1 MQTKSHHSFELKRE
15 KNISGL
21 NIDFEEYMHIET
33 GAQHIHLSANNE
45 ENVFM
50 VALRTVP
57 EDSTGVAHILEH
69 TALCGSEKYPVR
81 DPFFM
86 MIRRSLNTF
95 MNAFTSSDW
104 TAYPFASQNRKD
116 FDNLLKVYL
125 DAVFFARLDPL
136 DFAQEGHRLEF
147 SDAEDD
153 NTPLTFKGVVFNEMK
168 GAMSS
173 INSTLWQTTSKF
185 LYPTNTYHHNSGGDP
200 IKIPEL
206 TYDQF
211 KEFYRVHYHPS
222 NSIFITFGNIPAA
235 EHQEKFDTLALRR
248 FQRLDCHIAVE
259 DEERYEA
266 PKQFVEGYASNPEE
280 PLDKKT
286 HVIVAW
292 LLGDSTN
299 LEETLQA
306 RLLSSVLL
314 NHSGSPLMQALET
327 SEFGTSPSPLCGLE
341 DSQKQLCFVCGI
353 EGSEEFL
360 ADSVEHLILS
370 LLRGIAEDGVAE
382 EQVAA
387 SLHQLELQQ
396 REISAGRLPFGL
408 NLALTALTSATH
420 RGDPVAL
427 LDLEPTLK
435 KLGKQIKEPEFIKTL
450 VRTLLLENSHRIR
463 LVMPPDRTLA
473 EQREAAE
480 KERLSILQN
489 KLTKLEKKAIIDQA
503 VALRNRQEASE
514 NINLL
519 PKVGIE
525 DIPSQIYYSEKMVLP
540 KKAVPITAYQAGTN
554 GLVYQQA
561 ILPIPSFEEQ
571 FIDLIP
577 LYTALVTQL
586 GVGNRSYQ
594 ETQQWQASVVGNY
607 SASAAV
613 RPDKSDLTM
622 LRGHLCFVVKGLVKN
637 EIPMTE
643 FFKESIYNVRFSEL
657 SRIKELVSQIK
668 SQKEASVVSNGHLL
682 AMASAASGLSSSAH
696 LHQRWN
702 GLTSVSHIKELD
714 RLISNPKELSKL
726 ADKLANIHS
735 KIINQDCQFLI
746 VAEPKKIYSSISQIE
761 EKFRSK
767 GGVVYPN
774 PPDDIMHYPH
784 HLTPKSLCWTTNTQV
799 NYCAKA
805 FPTVASTHTDAAP
818 LTVLG
823 GILRNGFLHRKI
835 REQGGA
841 YGGGA
846 SQDNNSGTFRFFS
859 YRDPRLDETLNDFD
873 QSVQWVLDH
882 SISFEKIEE
891 SILGVISGL
900 DKPGTPVSEAISAFH
915 RELNG
920 RSKSSLIDF
929 RERVLNVSEE
939 SLKKVCA
946 KYLMPQTGVTSV
958 ITSAE
963 SAKKLDFEVKHL

>member
-1 MQTKSHHSFELKRE
+1 MGTKSHHSFELKRA
-15 KNISGL
+15 KTITGL
-21 NIDFEEYMHIET
+21 NIDFEEYTHLIT
-33 GAQHIHLSANNE
+33 KAQHIHLKADNK

-125 DAVFFARLDPL
+125 DSVFFARLDPL

-147 SDAEDD
+147 SNAEDC

-173 INSTLWQTTSKF
+173 INSTLWQTTCKF

-200 IKIPEL
+200 TRIPDL

-211 KEFYRVHYHPS
+211 KEFYKVHYHPS
-222 NSIFITFGNIPAA
+222 NSIFITYGNIPAA
-235 EHQEKFDTLALRR
+235 EHQEKFDALALSR
-248 FQRLDCHIAVE
+248 FERLDCHIAVK
-259 DEERYEA
+259 DEERYKA
-266 PKQFVEGYASNPEE
+266 PKQFVEGYASNPSE
-280 PLDKKT
+280 PSDKKT
-286 HVIVAW
+286 HIIIAW

-299 LEETLQA
+299 LEETMQA

-314 NHSGSPLMQALET
+314 DHSGSPLMQALET

-353 EGSEEFL
+353 EGSEKFF
-360 ADSVEHLILS
+360 ADSVEQAILDV
-370 LLRGIAEDGVAE
+370 LKNVAE
-382 EQVAA
+382 NGLEEEQIAA

-435 KLGKQIKEPEFIKTL
+435 KLGEQIKQPEFIKTL
-450 VRTLLLENSHRIR
+450 IRTLLLENPHRIR
-463 LVMPPDRTLA
+463 LVMPPDGTLA

-480 KERLSILQN
+480 RERLLTIQN
-489 KLTKLEKKAIIDQA
+489 KLTTSEKKVIIDQA
-503 VALRNRQEASE
+503 KALKSRQEASE
-514 NINLL
+514 NANLL

-525 DIPSQIYYSEKMVLP
+525 DIPKEISYSKKMELP

-561 ILPIPSFEEQ
+561 ILPVPAFEEQ

-577 LYTALVTQL
+577 LYTACVTQL
-586 GVGNRSYQ
+586 GVANRTYQ
-594 ETQQWQASVVGNY
+594 ETQQWQARLVGSY
-607 SASAAV
+607 SASV
-613 RPDKSDLTM
+613 DVKTDKSNLTM
-622 LRGHLCFVVKGLVKN
+622 LRGNLCYTVKGLVKN
-637 EIPMTE
+637 QVPITE
-643 FFKESIYNVRFSEL
+643 FFQESIYRVRFNEL

-668 SQKEASVVSNGHLL
+668 SQRESSVVSNGHAL
-682 AMASAASGLSSSAH
+682 AMASAASGLSASAH
-696 LHQRWN
+696 LNQRWR
-702 GLTSVSHIKELD
+702 GLTAVSHIKKLD
-714 RLISNPKELSKL
+714 RLINDPKELSKL
-726 ADKLANIHS
+726 ADKLASIHAQ
-735 KIINQDCQFLI
+735 IINQNCQFLI
-746 VAEPKKIYSSISQIE
+746 VAESEEILKSISHIE
-761 EKFRSK
+761 STFRSK
-767 GGVVYPN
+767 DGIDPIIPEN
-774 PPDDIMHYPH
+774 IMDYPH
-784 HLTPKSLCWTTNTQV
+784 DLRPKSLCWTTNTQV
-799 NYCAKA
+799 NYCAMA
-805 FPTVASTHTDAAP
+805 FPTVASTHEDAAA

-841 YGGGA
+841 YGSGA
-846 SQDNNSGTFRFFS
+846 GQDNYSGAFRFFS
-859 YRDPRLDETLNDFD
+859 YRDPRLKETLNDFD
-873 QSVQWVLDH
+873 ESVQWVL
-882 SISFEKIEE
+882 SNPISFEKIEE
-891 SILGVISGL
+891 SILGVISTL
-900 DKPGTPVSEAISAFH
+900 DKPGTPVTEAISAFH

-920 RSKSSLIDF
+920 RNKSSLLDF
-929 RERVLNVSEE
+929 RDRVLNVSEE
-939 SLKKVCA
+939 AIKKVCA
-946 KYLMPQTGVTSV
+946 KYLTPQTGITSV
-958 ITSAE
+958 ITGVE
-963 SAKKLDFEVKHL
+963 SAKQLNLEIKNL

>member
-1 MQTKSHHSFELKRE
+1 MGTKSHHSFELKRA
-15 KNISGL
+15 KAITGL
-21 NIDFEEYMHIET
+21 NIDFEEYTHIT
-33 GAQHIHLSANNE
+33 TKAQHIHLKADNK

-125 DAVFFARLDPL
+125 DSVFFARLDPL

-147 SDAEDD
+147 SNAEDCD
-153 NTPLTFKGVVFNEMK
+153 TPLTFKGVVFNEMK

-173 INSTLWQTTSKF
+173 INSTLWQTTCKF

-200 IKIPEL
+200 TRIPDL

-222 NSIFITFGNIPAA
+222 NSIFITYGNIPAA
-235 EHQEKFDTLALRR
+235 EHQEKFDALALSR
-248 FQRLDCHIAVE
+248 FERLNCHIAVK

-266 PKQFVEGYASNPEE
+266 PKQFVEGYASNPSE
-280 PLDKKT
+280 PSDKKT
-286 HVIVAW
+286 HVIIAW

-299 LEETLQA
+299 LEETMQA

-314 NHSGSPLMQALET
+314 DHSGSPLMQALET

-341 DSQKQLCFVCGI
+341 DSQKQLCFACGI
-353 EGSEEFL
+353 EGSEEFF
-360 ADSVEHLILS
+360 ADSVEQAILDV
-370 LLRGIAEDGVAE
+370 LKNVAE
-382 EQVAA
+382 NGLEEEQIAA

-396 REISAGRLPFGL
+396 REISAGRFPFGL

-435 KLGKQIKEPEFIKTL
+435 KLREQIKQPEFIKTL
-450 VRTLLLENSHRIR
+450 VRTLLLENPHRIR
-463 LVMPPDRTLA
+463 LVMPPDGTLA
-473 EQREAAE
+473 DQREAAE
-480 KERLSILQN
+480 RERLLTIQN
-489 KLTKLEKKAIIDQA
+489 KLTTLEKKAIIDQA
-503 VALRNRQEASE
+503 KALQSRQEASE
-514 NINLL
+514 NANLL

-525 DIPSQIYYSEKMVLP
+525 DIPKEISYSKKMPLL
-540 KKAVPITAYQAGTN
+540 KKAIPITAYQAGTN

-561 ILPIPSFEEQ
+561 ILPVPALEEQ

-577 LYTALVTQL
+577 LYTACVTQL
-586 GVGNRSYQ
+586 GVGNRTYQ
-594 ETQQWQASVVGNY
+594 ETQQWQATLVGSY
-607 SASAAV
+607 AASADV
-613 RPDKSDLTM
+613 RTDKSDLTM
-622 LRGHLCFVVKGLVKN
+622 LRGNLCYTVKGLVKN
-637 EIPMTE
+637 QVPITE
-643 FFKESIYNVRFSEL
+643 FFQESIYGVRFNEL

-668 SQKEASVVSNGHLL
+668 NQRESSVVSNGHAL
-682 AMASAASGLSSSAH
+682 AMASAASGLSASAH
-696 LHQRWN
+696 LNQRWS
-702 GLTSVSHIKELD
+702 GLTAVSHIKELD
-714 RLISNPKELSKL
+714 KLIDDPKELSKL
-726 ADKLANIHS
+726 ADKLASIHS
-735 KIINQDCQFLI
+735 QVINQDCQFLI
-746 VAEPKKIYSSISQIE
+746 VAESGEILESISHIE
-761 EKFRSK
+761 STFRSK
-767 GGVVYPN
+767 DGIDPITPENIMCYPY
-774 PPDDIMHYPH
+774 D
-784 HLTPKSLCWTTNTQV
+784 LRPKSLCWTTNTQV
-799 NYCAKA
+799 NYCAMA
-805 FPTVASTHTDAAP
+805 FPTVASTHEDAAA

-841 YGGGA
+841 YGSGA
-846 SQDNNSGTFRFFS
+846 GQDNNSGAFRFFS
-859 YRDPRLDETLNDFD
+859 YRDPRLKDTLNDFD
-873 QSVQWVLDH
+873 ESVQWVL
-882 SISFEKIEE
+882 SNPISFEKIEE
-891 SILGVISGL
+891 SILGVISTL

-920 RSKSSLIDF
+920 RNKSSLLDF

-939 SLKKVCA
+939 AIKKACA
-946 KYLMPQTGVTSV
+946 KYLTPQTGITSV
-958 ITSAE
+958 ITSAQ
-963 SAKKLDFEVKHL
+963 SAKQLNLEIKNL